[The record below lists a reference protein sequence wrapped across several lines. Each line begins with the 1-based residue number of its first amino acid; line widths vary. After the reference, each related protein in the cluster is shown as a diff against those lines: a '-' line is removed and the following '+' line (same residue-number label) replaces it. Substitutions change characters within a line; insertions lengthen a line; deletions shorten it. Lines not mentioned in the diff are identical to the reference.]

1 MPPAAAPGTPSAPS
15 STADVGGA
23 IIAQLTVAEL
33 RALCAWASPDE
44 DRVMHHAVTFLFD
57 GRACASNGHCA
68 VIRGSTTTTVA
79 LTADMTAGSGVRLQL
94 ADVEAFLKDTKAKAR
109 VRVRRASDRPR
120 EVSHVMVNGPC
131 LRLELIG
138 PTGGIE
144 REVVLEGSET
154 FAPVAYVFH
163 KGSRKKGNGE
173 VGVNVRYLALLAK
186 IEAALPKSANSPW
199 MVQVGGYLDP
209 ILFTA
214 QHSNREGGLDVVW
227 TAAIMP
233 VKL

>member
-1 MPPAAAPGTPSAPS
+1 
-15 STADVGGA
+15 
-23 IIAQLTVAEL
+23 
-33 RALCAWASPDE
+33 
-44 DRVMHHAVTFLFD
+44 MHHAVTFLFD

-68 VIRGSTTTTVA
+68 VIRGSATTTVA

-109 VRVRRASDRPR
+109 VRVRRAPAHDSGVVAR
-120 EVSHVMVNGPC
+120 HI
-131 LRLELIG
+131 RLELLG

-144 REVVLEGSET
+144 REVVIEGSET

-173 VGVNVRYLALLAK
+173 VCVNVRYLALLAK
-186 IEAALPKSANSPW
+186 VEAALPKSANSPW
-199 MVQVGGYLDP
+199 MVQVGGDLDP

>member
-1 MPPAAAPGTPSAPS
+1 MPPAAAAPAS
-15 STADVGGA
+15 PTADIGGA
-23 IIAQLTVAEL
+23 IIAHLTVAEL

-109 VRVRRASDRPR
+109 VQVRRASDRPR

-131 LRLELIG
+131 LRLELLG
-138 PTGGIE
+138 PAGGIE
-144 REVVLEGSET
+144 REVVIEGNET

-186 IEAALPKSANSPW
+186 VEAALPKSVNSPW
-199 MVQVGGYLDP
+199 MVQVGGDLDP

-214 QHSNREGGLDVVW
+214 HSNRKGGLDVVW